1 MASTW
6 LPSRRVLTQLAVTAV
21 TCPRKGPLPSEISL
35 LVCGHM
41 HDTRPEKCA
50 EQRCQ
55 KAIAFMPQLEQLRG
69 IARATLRVFQDPPP
83 PPRVDYDFD
92 VRDGGVRDGG
102 VRAGERV

>member
-1 MASTW
+1 MGSTW
-6 LPSRRVLTQLAVTAV
+6 LPARRKDTQRAVTAV

-55 KAIAFMPQLEQLRG
+55 KAIAFMPELEQLRG
-69 IARATLRVFQDPPP
+69 IARATLRVFQDS
-83 PPRVDYDFD
+83 PPRVYYSDRQAVPYDDID
-92 VRDGGVRDGG
+92 VDGE
-102 VRAGERV
+102 AERV